1 MTSYIYIYT
10 QDQSMSIY
18 KYTYIFYTHT
28 HLYIYISLS
37 SKKFQATRGTSWSSP
52 WESWRPSLWASPCA
66 SPVIP
71 WSRCSLR
78 GPFWAEPLGTS
89 APAWHWKK
97 VGKRWEKGGND
108 WCLTLKKYG
117 EHKRTEIC
125 LSYLRWRNWENIKKK
140 QYIIV
145 MWNPTNEN
153 MNKYRDN
160 RIEIGYYDSV

>member
-10 QDQSMSIY
+10 IDQSMSIY
-18 KYTYIFYTHT
+18 IYTHIFIYTHIYLYIF
-28 HLYIYISLS
+28 IYIS
-37 SKKFQATRGTSWSSP
+37 SKIFQATRGTSWSSP

-89 APAWHWKK
+89 APGWHFKGGKK
-97 VGKRWEKGGND
+97 VGKSWEKRWKRLMFNI
-108 WCLTLKKYG
+108 KKEKYG

-125 LSYLRWRNWENIKKK
+125 LSYLRWRNWEKKNNI
-140 QYIIV
+140 
-145 MWNPTNEN
+145 
-153 MNKYRDN
+153 
-160 RIEIGYYDSV
+160 SL